1 MLTTAPL
8 APAGHLDPLLSVQ
21 GTRDR
26 YHCPDLVSLD
36 RHLARL
42 RGRIARDA
50 GREPAAAV
58 TWQADLDRLLERR
71 AWLTLPV
78 APGRAA

>member
-1 MLTTAPL
+1 VLTTAPF
-8 APAGHLDPLLSVQ
+8 APARHLDPLLSVQ
-21 GTRDR
+21 GSRDR

-42 RGRIARDA
+42 CGRIARAA
-50 GREPAAAV
+50 GRDPAAVA

-78 APGRAA
+78 APDRAA